1 MPAAVN
7 SVVGHIR
14 TQVNGICGQGP
25 AVDRVTFPPTQ
36 DAFLNPLMCF
46 KRLDVAPVDTGDILV
61 VSAVDDDIGGE
72 VEVNWF
78 PISPLKDEP
87 KNTD

>member
-7 SVVGHIR
+7 SVIGHIR

-25 AVDRVTFPPTQ
+25 AVDRATFPPTE

-46 KRLDVAPVDTGDILV
+46 RRLDVAPVTVDVLV
-61 VSAVDDDIGGE
+61 VNDALEDDIGE
-72 VEVNWF
+72 VDVSWL
-78 PISPLKDEP
+78 PVSPLQDGPE
-87 KNTD
+87 NAN